1 MVEHATQPVVDGGSI
16 PTSPLHLRKADY
28 WVAEC
33 PMEEARTLIEA
44 HHYSGGTSKTRVYTH
59 GLYRRGD
66 ELVGERPV
74 GCAWWLPPTKPAAM
88 SFAGEHWRGVLS
100 LSRLVIEPDV
110 PTNAC
115 SFLLS
120 KSVKLIDRMKWHTL
134 ITYADS
140 WKNHTGAIYKAAGW
154 KYMGDTKPGRN
165 YVLNGRMISIKSGAK
180 TRSHKDMI
188 AMGAELVGAFK
199 KSRWMLTNL
208 QELNT

>member
-1 MVEHATQPVVDGGSI
+1 
-16 PTSPLHLRKADY
+16 
-28 WVAEC
+28 
-33 PMEEARTLIEA
+33 
-44 HHYSGGTSKTRVYTH
+44 
-59 GLYRRGD
+59 
-66 ELVGERPV
+66 
-74 GCAWWLPPTKPAAM
+74 
-88 SFAGEHWRGVLS
+88 
-100 LSRLVIEPDV
+100 
-110 PTNAC
+110 
-115 SFLLS
+115 
-120 KSVKLIDRMKWHTL
+120 MKWHTL